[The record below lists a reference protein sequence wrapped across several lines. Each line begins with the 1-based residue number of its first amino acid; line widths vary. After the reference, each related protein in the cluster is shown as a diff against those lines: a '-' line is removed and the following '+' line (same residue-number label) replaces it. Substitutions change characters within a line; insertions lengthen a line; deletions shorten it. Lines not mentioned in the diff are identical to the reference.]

1 MSLKYCL
8 AIVSAA
14 ALVSA
19 CDQLSNEPA
28 APSSGSAQIDATASP
43 AAPAALPNVGPRADA
58 MQTAQIDWTSAR
70 EDLTGQEKGSD
81 ELVTIASSAEPAAV
95 PVLLPTG
102 IVTPASAERGVM
114 FRQTSDGYFASY
126 PGEAYDIVINGTNLI
141 AGTPDANAVRTSEA
155 VFTSSL
161 AGAQLSLS
169 RYGADYLIEF
179 ECNIALT
186 PGNDTCITEDE
197 AYEMADKL
205 IVVGTR

>member
-1 MSLKYCL
+1 MSLKSCL
-8 AIVSAA
+8 AIVSAV
-14 ALVSA
+14 ALLSA

-28 APSSGSAQIDATASP
+28 APATESAQADTTNPS
-43 AAPAALPNVGPRADA
+43 APAVLPNVGPRADV

-70 EDLTGQEKGSD
+70 EDLTSQEKGSD
-81 ELVTIASSAEPAAV
+81 ELVTIASSTEPAAV

-114 FRQTSDGYFASY
+114 FQQTSDGYFASY
-126 PGEAYDIVINGTNLI
+126 PGETYDIVINGTNLI
-141 AGTPDANAVRTSEA
+141 AGTPDADTERTGEA

-179 ECNIALT
+179 ECNIDLA